1 MHGLSSERWDHLLV
15 FPRDHYDPSHE
26 SDIRHASAPIAPRV
40 DVHANSLTSPIADA
54 ERRRQW
60 EECKKNFLSV
70 DSKVSDTVLTT
81 SSEDKESRTHAGT
94 VADAYEAV
102 EQMDAAE
109 DNIDRLFTM
118 EHGDST
124 VRREELTE
132 LAEDLAEA
140 EVKTKYEALQTSLVD
155 VEATVNELKQDLE
168 APDFM
173 DRFADTVRS
182 YGHGNYI
189 PFVIVNSWHTADVKA
204 AQSAASSSSS
214 SSSST
219 NVSFSSG
226 FSGGGGSGRFQ
237 DLFGMLPGP
246 CQARP
251 NSR

>member
-1 MHGLSSERWDHLLV
+1 MGSQPASGGVVHGLSSERWDHLLV

-226 FSGGGGSGRFQ
+226 FSGGGGSGRF
-237 DLFGMLPGP
+237 
-246 CQARP
+246 
-251 NSR
+251 

>member
-109 DNIDRLFTM
+109 TTST
-118 EHGDST
+118 GCSPWST
-124 VRREELTE
+124 VTPPY
-132 LAEDLAEA
+132 D
-140 EVKTKYEALQTSLVD
+140 
-155 VEATVNELKQDLE
+155 
-168 APDFM
+168 
-173 DRFADTVRS
+173 VRS
-182 YGHGNYI
+182 S
-189 PFVIVNSWHTADVKA
+189 PSWPRI
-204 AQSAASSSSS
+204 SP
-214 SSSST
+214 
-219 NVSFSSG
+219 
-226 FSGGGGSGRFQ
+226 GGGENEVR
-237 DLFGMLPGP
+237 GP
-246 CQARP
+246 AD
-251 NSR
+251 